1 MKPCIASGVAKPKS
15 KKQERD
21 RYQLDIDPKT
31 RERFEGAA
39 RKLHMTLAAF
49 LRLAA
54 EEKIRRD
61 VLG

>member
-1 MKPCIASGVAKPKS
+1 MAKPKS